1 MKALTSWLDRWRH
14 REPPV
19 SPSDSAPEPAAE
31 LIEAEKMAAE
41 LVDYLLGKPLF
52 WQIVVETPLGT
63 RRPKMTLGGLVER
76 IERLQAAD
84 LGPRDRERLQAVITA
99 WEEARRRYPR
109 QVTTKLKR
117 ELDSFVRNWKY
128 YLEQRSRNPERWKE
142 EYEVEVRNRHRIELV
157 LRLLGPEGPPGLLA
171 ELEELERRAPEEE
184 E

>member
-1 MKALTSWLDRWRH
+1 MKAMTSWLDRFLH
-14 REPPV
+14 RELPLP
-19 SPSDSAPEPAAE
+19 PSDSAPELTAE

-41 LVDYLLGKPLF
+41 LVDYLLGPQLF

-76 IERLQAAD
+76 IERLQAAA
-84 LGPRDRERLQAVITA
+84 LGPNDRRRLEAVVAA
-99 WEEARRRYPR
+99 WEEARRRYPQ

-128 YLEQRSRNPERWKE
+128 YLEQRARNPERWKE
-142 EYEVEVRNRHRIELV
+142 EYEVEVRNRHRIERV

-171 ELEELERRAPEEE
+171 ELEELERREPEEE
-184 E
+184 